1 MNKIIK
7 DIDNMILVIADSPE
21 LFLDGIDCELL
32 ELLAQ
37 IKMFIIKNIKEE
49 KQWD

>member
-7 DIDNMILVIADSPE
+7 DIDNMILVIVDSPE
-21 LFLDGIDCELL
+21 LFHDRIDCELL

-49 KQWD
+49 K